1 MTRPAQPY
9 PARSQRAQ
17 PAQRAH
23 EATSRPDSVR
33 LDVMLRLLD
42 HQIVGPDDELL
53 GNVDDVELL
62 DTGAGL
68 FVTGIAIGPASL
80 AQRLPGRIGDWLYA
94 IWRRLHPEP
103 DPQPLVVPIERV
115 TRIDSAV
122 EVDRY
127 AATVLGEAFGLEL
140 WLRKYVVSRIPGAK
154 GGGDDRDTAQRAPD
168 DPSAPGPGATRNPLP
183 GACFASAFVGRPVV
197 DESTQHQVGR
207 LCEIHAAAEPLDAP
221 QTPMQ
226 VTHLQYGQHLRGSEL
241 GYNADSKQGPWLVA
255 ALVRFWQ
262 RGNRAVP
269 ATLVRDLGGP
279 DRPVV
284 VSSTADLRH
293 PYAVGDQE
301 D

>member
-1 MTRPAQPY
+1 MTHPAQPY
-9 PARSQRAQ
+9 PARTQRAQ
-17 PAQRAH
+17 PTR
-23 EATSRPDSVR
+23 EATSRPNSVR

-53 GNVDDVELL
+53 GNVDDVEML

-94 IWRRLHPEP
+94 IWRRLHPDP

-122 EVDRY
+122 EVDQY
-127 AATVLGEAFGLEL
+127 AARILGEAFGLEV

-154 GGGDDRDTAQRAPD
+154 GGGDDREAAQRAPD
-168 DPSAPGPGATRNPLP
+168 DARAPGPGATRDPLP
-183 GACFASAFVGRPVV
+183 GACFASAFVGREVV
-197 DESTQHQVGR
+197 DESTHDQVGK
-207 LCEIHAAAEPLDAP
+207 LCEIHTAAGPLDAP

-241 GYNADSKQGPWLVA
+241 GYNADSKQGPWVVA
-255 ALVRFWQ
+255 SLVRHWQ
-262 RGNRAVP
+262 RGNRVVP

-284 VSSTADLRH
+284 VSSTAHLRH
-293 PYAVGDQE
+293 PYAVSDQGD
-301 D
+301 